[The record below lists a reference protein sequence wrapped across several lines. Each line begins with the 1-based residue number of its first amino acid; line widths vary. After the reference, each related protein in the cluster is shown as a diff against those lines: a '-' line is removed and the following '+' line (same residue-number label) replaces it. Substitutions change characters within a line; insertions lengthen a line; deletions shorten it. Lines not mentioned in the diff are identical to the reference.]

1 MNDFAPRIDMMAA
14 DRVSAARPAQALAP
28 VLASAA
34 TGASANQSDVGSD
47 GGEQARREHMA
58 SVADYA
64 RVQARIADILADV
77 DLGRA
82 DPAAARASAAD
93 RLDALRLPMVVIPLP
108 PASVDAIERAVS
120 LARDMAKQAA
130 LTRAAQANV
139 QAGTIDQMFAI
150 TG

>member
-1 MNDFAPRIDMMAA
+1 
-14 DRVSAARPAQALAP
+14 
-28 VLASAA
+28 
-34 TGASANQSDVGSD
+34 
-47 GGEQARREHMA
+47 MA

-77 DLGRA
+77 DLDRA